1 MIRSTLGS
9 ESAAA
14 AAARWRPATP
24 VYAEGRGGFPVIN
37 RLLCDRTLQ
46 EYYPR
51 TSRESGEGP
60 VHWKQEGFPTWHG
73 LLLSDPTEG
82 DDSCVPGSSPRC
94 RDVTRRTV
102 TEMFSA
108 VFVPDLKSCGGELG
122 PGQRGNPGLS
132 ADHVRGVIEVSSR
145 ERFHRPSWKTL
156 HVHDTALRPVSW
168 RHMFELHSKPSNHP
182 LIIHLQ
188 LGYHIYT

>member
-9 ESAAA
+9 EAAAA

-60 VHWKQEGFPTWHG
+60 ARWKQEGFPTWHG

-156 HVHDTALRPVSW
+156 HVHDTTLFSDLWADVTCLS
-168 RHMFELHSKPSNHP
+168 FIPSRVITH
-182 LIIHLQ
+182 
-188 LGYHIYT
+188 